1 MFTKQPWLNP
11 QGLISTEQ
19 KYKDMYEQS
28 WLSQF
33 EKAETVHI
41 LVPLAFYEDAKVIAD
56 KLTEPNEFRSD
67 VRVGDDL
74 CFLTRSIKPSQPN
87 VSTELCKGLIPHATA
102 LYKNQKMKRD
112 VITVTWFYW
121 DWHSPLKNLLTSY
134 VEIGLPESMLP
145 EYMATASGIS
155 WKDQIAYVRKIKTI
169 QLLKGNSDGL
179 PKTTVESPNWTPGK
193 R

>member
-11 QGLISTEQ
+11 QGLKSTEQ
-19 KYKDMYEQS
+19 QYKDMYEQS

-41 LVPLAFYEDAKVIAD
+41 LVPSAFYEDAKVIAD
-56 KLTEPNEFRSD
+56 NLTEPDEFRDD

-74 CFLTRSIKPSQPN
+74 YLLTRSIKPSRPN

-112 VITVTWFYW
+112 VITVTWFFW
-121 DWHSPLKNLLTSY
+121 DWESPVKSLLTSY

-145 EYMATASGIS
+145 AYMATASNVN
-155 WKDQIAYVRKIKTI
+155 WKHQVAYVRKLKTI

>member
-11 QGLISTEQ
+11 QGLIPTEQ

-74 CFLTRSIKPSQPN
+74 CFLTRGIKPSRPN

-112 VITVTWFYW
+112 VITITWFYW
-121 DWHSPLKNLLTSY
+121 DWESAIHSLLTNY
-134 VEIGLPESMLP
+134 TEIKLPDSMLP
-145 EYMATASGIS
+145 EYMATACGLN
-155 WKDQIAYVRKIKTI
+155 WKDQVAYIRKLKTI